1 MAASGQQRREHGGG
15 RRHLPTA
22 WDNEERRDKR
32 RLCAVRGVE
41 CGQRAWIE
49 TRTWNLELWGP
60 GYRRT
65 ESLPRSSHGHSGAE
79 WGGTRGMRGLAVVAA
94 RLAAGVGRKI
104 RATRPGLA
112 TPPGV
117 RGSEGLQAP
126 LTAARRALASWPTLR
141 PSLAPPAPA
150 GHQRAWRGLCSG
162 ADADPAGAATAL
174 GAVKQPHYQLVFTCK
189 VCSTRTAKRISK
201 VAYHSG
207 VVIVTCPGC
216 GNHHII
222 ADNLRWFSDLEGKRN
237 IEEILAARG
246 ELVRRVP
253 TEDATDFAAVPGGA
267 FVATPQSI
275 GKIRF
280 GGVKRGYSQGRIK
293 VMRCPRRIE
302 GKGLLASICAPVGV
316 SEAGQRVIDRS
327 SAELSMFTDD

>member
-1 MAASGQQRREHGGG
+1 
-15 RRHLPTA
+15 
-22 WDNEERRDKR
+22 
-32 RLCAVRGVE
+32 
-41 CGQRAWIE
+41 
-49 TRTWNLELWGP
+49 
-60 GYRRT
+60 
-65 ESLPRSSHGHSGAE
+65 
-79 WGGTRGMRGLAVVAA
+79 MRGLAVVAA

-253 TEDATDFAAVPGGA
+253 TEDATDFAAVPGGEGA
-267 FVATPQSI
+267 GPGREGPEVEGAGCGVESGMEGAESEMEEVGSGGESLGVTGPRECGSRGVTTGHGGSVGAVGRAVVPASPGQ
-275 GKIRF
+275 
-280 GGVKRGYSQGRIK
+280 GGVGAQDPGVRGPGRA
-293 VMRCPRRIE
+293 E
-302 GKGLLASICAPVGV
+302 GG
-316 SEAGQRVIDRS
+316 
-327 SAELSMFTDD
+327 

>member
-1 MAASGQQRREHGGG
+1 
-15 RRHLPTA
+15 
-22 WDNEERRDKR
+22 
-32 RLCAVRGVE
+32 
-41 CGQRAWIE
+41 
-49 TRTWNLELWGP
+49 
-60 GYRRT
+60 
-65 ESLPRSSHGHSGAE
+65 
-79 WGGTRGMRGLAVVAA
+79 MRGLAVVAA
-94 RLAAGVGRKI
+94 RLAAGVGRKF

-112 TPPGV
+112 TPLGV
-117 RGSEGLQAP
+117 RGSEGLQGP

-141 PSLAPPAPA
+141 PSLAPPTPA

-253 TEDATDFAAVPGGA
+253 TEDATDFAAVPGGEGA
-267 FVATPQSI
+267 GRGVEPGMEEAGSEMEEAGSGGESLGVTGPRECGSRGVTTGHGGSVGAVGRAVVPASPGQ
-275 GKIRF
+275 
-280 GGVKRGYSQGRIK
+280 GGVGAQDPGVRGPGRA
-293 VMRCPRRIE
+293 E
-302 GKGLLASICAPVGV
+302 GG
-316 SEAGQRVIDRS
+316 
-327 SAELSMFTDD
+327 

>member
-1 MAASGQQRREHGGG
+1 
-15 RRHLPTA
+15 
-22 WDNEERRDKR
+22 
-32 RLCAVRGVE
+32 
-41 CGQRAWIE
+41 
-49 TRTWNLELWGP
+49 
-60 GYRRT
+60 
-65 ESLPRSSHGHSGAE
+65 
-79 WGGTRGMRGLAVVAA
+79 MRGLVAA
-94 RLAAGVGRKI
+94 ATRLAAGVGRKI
-104 RATRPGLA
+104 RASRPGLA

-117 RGSEGLQAP
+117 RGSEGLQGP
-126 LTAARRALASWPTLR
+126 LAAAHRALASWPTLR

-201 VAYHSG
+201 AAYHSG

-253 TEDATDFAAVPGGA
+253 TEDATDFAAVPGGEGA
-267 FVATPQSI
+267 GPGREGPEVEGAGSAVEPEVEGPGSGMEGAGSGVEGAWPLVESGMEGAASGMEGAWPKVEPGMEGAGSEMEEAVSGGESLGVTGPRDGGSRGVTTRQGGSV
-275 GKIRF
+275 GAVGRAVVPASPGR
-280 GGVKRGYSQGRIK
+280 GGVGAQDPGVRGPGRA
-293 VMRCPRRIE
+293 E
-302 GKGLLASICAPVGV
+302 GG
-316 SEAGQRVIDRS
+316 
-327 SAELSMFTDD
+327 